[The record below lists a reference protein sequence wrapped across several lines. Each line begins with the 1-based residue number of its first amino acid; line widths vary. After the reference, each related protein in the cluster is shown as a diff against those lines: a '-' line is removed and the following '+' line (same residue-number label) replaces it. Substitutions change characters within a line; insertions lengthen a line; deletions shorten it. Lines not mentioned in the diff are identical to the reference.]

1 VHLESWSLN
10 LLLAIRPWKS
20 EEANKEFY
28 RLAEQFFGP
37 PIGDSNNREKYHRRY
52 PPGVPYTPNCPTL
65 GAARPC
71 ENLATLW
78 KSVIIANVSSRK
90 S

>member
-28 RLAEQFFGP
+28 RLAEQFFDP

-52 PPGVPYTPNCPTL
+52 PLGVLLFFPG
-65 GAARPC
+65 
-71 ENLATLW
+71 
-78 KSVIIANVSSRK
+78 
-90 S
+90 